1 MLTRSKAAKSAAT
14 RPVFTLLR
22 LRQTVNLR
30 PMKMTFSRGL
40 LAIIFPISLLIT
52 TINHAAESTGPGSSF
67 KGPIGLQLY
76 SLRAQFAKDVP
87 ATLDEVKSFGIK
99 YAELAGTYGW
109 TPEKFKAA
117 LEQRGIQPISGHFPY
132 EKYRDDV
139 DSVVKEA
146 KALGLKYAGCA
157 WIPHMG
163 PFTEKQCRETAEVF
177 NKAGEALGKQ
187 GIKFFY
193 HTHGYEFEPHGDGTL
208 FDLLV
213 AQTDPKN
220 VSFEMDIF
228 WIVHPGQDPVKLLN
242 KYTNRWELMH
252 VKDMRKGTPTGL
264 LTGSSPVTNDV
275 TIGTGQIDIPAV
287 LKAAQKV
294 GVKWYFLEDES
305 PTSEQQIPQSLKY
318 LEQVKLPD

>member
-1 MLTRSKAAKSAAT
+1 MKITLPLALPAT
-14 RPVFTLLR
+14 
-22 LRQTVNLR
+22 
-30 PMKMTFSRGL
+30 
-40 LAIIFPISLLIT
+40 IFAISLLT
-52 TINHAAESTGPGSSF
+52 ADLTQAAESVGTGASF

-109 TPEKFKAA
+109 TPEKFKEA
-117 LEQRGIQPISGHFPY
+117 LEQRGIQPISGHFAY

-146 KALGLKYAGCA
+146 KALGLKYSGCA

-163 PFTEKQCRETAEVF
+163 AFTEKQCRETAAVF
-177 NKAGEALGKQ
+177 NKAGEALGKE
-187 GIKFFY
+187 GIQFFY

-208 FDLLV
+208 FDLLM
-213 AQTDPKN
+213 AETDPKK
-220 VSFEMDIF
+220 VAYEMDIF
-228 WIVHPGQDPVKLLN
+228 WIVHPGQDPVKLLH
-242 KYTNRWELMH
+242 KYSGRWQLMH

-275 TIGTGQIDIPAV
+275 AIGTGQMEIPAI
-287 LKAAQKV
+287 LKAAQEV

-305 PTSEQQIPQSLKY
+305 PVSEQQIPESLKY
-318 LEQVKLPD
+318 LEQVKF